1 MPIDLANVN
10 VSLAQFQA
18 VSSGTYNAGEIRLT
32 GQSSLGKVNNHVSKT
47 EKNVV

>member
-18 VSSGTYNAGEIRLT
+18 VSSGTYNAGEIRLPRAWRRR
-32 GQSSLGKVNNHVSKT
+32 SSRT
-47 EKNVV
+47 T